1 MLISRHKL
9 SLQKD
14 TDIMNMR
21 QRVLKTNSPLELVDI
36 MEDIRIRPGG
46 IINTVSEIQEPIPE
60 EF

>member
-36 MEDIRIRPGG
+36 MEDIRTRPGG